1 MKQIRIQMLRE
12 FLSTQANHWA
22 FFPVV
27 ILFAETERPDFLCLI
42 CWFFLGLM
50 PLALFIAR
58 EIVQS
63 FILQV
68 ASFFIIGGVLALLPL
83 EPAFLKAT
91 YLFFAMIYL
100 MMSLF
105 KMIKKDNRYTMT
117 LPLFFPMC
125 INIILSIIAV
135 YVNHLHF
142 SFYMHFAAIISI
154 CMALLANY
162 VEHYLVFTIG
172 NEETSS
178 NMPSKKIFHSG
189 IAGTIQFV
197 GLLIIPLMVI
207 ASFSISDE
215 FFRLL
220 MHGGQQGIKKFI
232 LFLRKFFSSSDRQ
245 TFIRDGGESE
255 PFQRAVIPEQQPSM
269 FWMLLEKLAFA
280 GVMLLLLYGLYLI
293 LMKILGFLH
302 SYQKSK
308 VLIEVAEETE
318 DIDVHEDLSP
328 SSVIIEEEDDSF
340 LSPTQRIRR
349 LYRKKALSTNHEIN
363 ELWRMTAREIATEE
377 ESPQIAYV
385 YEKARYS
392 RSVCT
397 ADDLKEMQAACRRKR
412 KSEE

>member
-1 MKQIRIQMLRE
+1 MKQIKIQMLRE

-68 ASFFIIGGVLALLPL
+68 ASFFIIGGFLALLPL

-308 VLIEVAEETE
+308 VLIE
-318 DIDVHEDLSP
+318 
-328 SSVIIEEEDDSF
+328 DDSF

-349 LYRKKALSTNHEIN
+349 LYRKKALSTNHEIS